1 MYFRRLVHKM
11 VFPGNEHTF
20 GSPGQSDTNA
30 VGEQVYMYLC
40 NNLKKYQKYFLN
52 KHLEK
57 PFFWKI
63 DHV

>member
-1 MYFRRLVHKM
+1 M